1 VDVCRHCGAVVEA
14 GVNAACRD
22 CRLSPDLGAT
32 PTLPPPP
39 DGDGAAEDG
48 AGEIDFDLAD
58 WPADERVLLAVTLN
72 EREVPW
78 RWEPGPLLV
87 VREFDEAVVEEL
99 LDEEDEGE
107 TAWEDIEGEETDEEA
122 QAAMGDLFDAGDRLL
137 HNPTN
142 VELVA
147 EVDRLATLV
156 DTSPPPFG
164 IEAGTWEEIARLATA
179 VAVAGDEQDEEGVAA
194 AARTLRDY
202 LREYV

>member
-1 VDVCRHCGAVVEA
+1 MDVCRHCGAVVEA

-22 CRLSPDLGAT
+22 CRLSPDLGAV
-32 PTLPPPP
+32 PTLPVQT
-39 DGDGAAEDG
+39 EDG
-48 AGEIDFDLAD
+48 AEEIDFDLAD
-58 WPADERVLLAVTLN
+58 WPAEERVLLAVTLH
-72 EREVPW
+72 ERDVPW

-99 LDEEDEGE
+99 LDEMDEDGDGE
-107 TAWEDIEGEETDEEA
+107 TAWEDIGGEEADEEA
-122 QAAMGDLFDAGDRLL
+122 QSAMGDLFDMGDRLM
-137 HNPTN
+137 HNPAN

-147 EVDRLATLV
+147 EVDRLATVV
-156 DTSPPPFG
+156 DQSPPPFG
-164 IEAGTWEEIARLATA
+164 VDAGTWEEIARLATA